1 MENKYYNNMN
11 KYYNKKT
18 TIDGITFDSKIEAK
32 RYKELKLMEQ
42 AGLIKDLVLQ
52 PQYELLKGFKRRGKI
67 YRKITYIADFAYFD
81 NEKNRKVIEDV
92 KGFETKDF
100 KLKLKYFLSNL
111 DEDIDFLLVKNN
123 EIKVY

>member
-1 MENKYYNNMN
+1 MN

-52 PQYELLKGFKRRGKI
+52 PQYEILKGFKRRGKT
-67 YRKITYIADFAYFD
+67 YRKVTYIADFAYFD

-123 EIKVY
+123 EIKVYWLVVQND

>member
-1 MENKYYNNMN
+1 MN

-52 PQYELLKGFKRRGKI
+52 PQYELLKGFKRRGKT
-67 YRKITYIADFAYFD
+67 YRKVTYIADFAYFD

-111 DEDIDFLLVKNN
+111 DEDIDFLLVKSN
-123 EIKVY
+123 EIKIY

>member
-1 MENKYYNNMN
+1 MN

-18 TIDGITFDSKIEAK
+18 TIDRITFDSKIEAK

-42 AGLIKDLVLQ
+42 TGLIKDLVLQ
-52 PQYELLKGFKRRGKI
+52 PQYELLKGFKRRGKT
-67 YRKITYIADFAYFD
+67 YRKVTYIADFAYFD

-123 EIKVY
+123 EIIVYWLAVQND